1 MLNQYLQNK
10 LIDYRQHLRNKVRRA
25 TPAEKETLRAKKQG
39 VTEQIT
45 ELRKRLKFEKDFA
58 RKQMAAFGD
67 EKKKELAQKRKELS
81 KAKKRAV
88 EIDHLIQK
96 IYEDNV
102 NGKISDERFAT
113 MSMAF
118 EEEQRQIKSAIPNM
132 EQYLET
138 ETDKSDSL
146 QRFIDKVKCITQL
159 TELTP
164 EVVHEFIEKIVVS
177 KPEYIDGKRHQN
189 LKIYYNGVG
198 IVREPSPEEM
208 EELFQEH
215 MQDRTANQKIK
226 TA

>member
-1 MLNQYLQNK
+1 MEQHWESIPQTARHTIPLVSRQRGEHPLTAG
-10 LIDYRQHLRNKVRRA
+10 IYRGHRQFPH
-25 TPAEKETLRAKKQG
+25 
-39 VTEQIT
+39 
-45 ELRKRLKFEKDFA
+45 
-58 RKQMAAFGD
+58 
-67 EKKKELAQKRKELS
+67 
-81 KAKKRAV
+81 
-88 EIDHLIQK
+88 IQK
-96 IYEDNV
+96 IYEDNI
-102 NGKISDERFAT
+102 NGKISDERFTT

-138 ETDKSDSL
+138 ETDKSDRL

-159 TELTP
+159 TELMP
-164 EVVHEFIEKIVVS
+164 EAVYEFIEKIVVS

-226 TA
+226 TT

>member
-1 MLNQYLQNK
+1 MQRVFWYVQS
-10 LIDYRQHLRNKVRRA
+10 
-25 TPAEKETLRAKKQG
+25 
-39 VTEQIT
+39 
-45 ELRKRLKFEKDFA
+45 FEKDFA

-67 EKKKELAQKRKELS
+67 EMKKELAQKRKELS

-88 EIDHLIQK
+88 EIDRLIQK

-132 EQYLET
+132 ERYLET

-164 EVVHEFIEKIVVS
+164 KS
-177 KPEYIDGKRHQN
+177 YTNLLKRLLCPSQISPVY
-189 LKIYYNGVG
+189 LTRG
-198 IVREPSPEEM
+198 I
-208 EELFQEH
+208 
-215 MQDRTANQKIK
+215 
-226 TA
+226 

>member
-1 MLNQYLQNK
+1 
-10 LIDYRQHLRNKVRRA
+10 
-25 TPAEKETLRAKKQG
+25 
-39 VTEQIT
+39 
-45 ELRKRLKFEKDFA
+45 
-58 RKQMAAFGD
+58 MAAFGE
-67 EKKKELAQKRKELS
+67 EKKKELTQKRKELS

-88 EIDHLIQK
+88 EIDRLIQK
-96 IYEDNV
+96 IYGDNV
-102 NGKISDERFAT
+102 NGKIPDERFAA

-118 EEEQRQIKSAIPNM
+118 EGEQRQIKSAIPNM

-138 ETDKSDSL
+138 DKSDSL
-146 QRFIDKVKCITQL
+146 QRFIDKVKCVTQL

-164 EVVHEFIEKIVVS
+164 EAVHEFMEKIVAS

-198 IVREPSPEEM
+198 IVREPSPEEL

-215 MQDRTANQKIK
+215 IQDRTANQKIK

>member
-1 MLNQYLQNK
+1 MQRVFWYVQS
-10 LIDYRQHLRNKVRRA
+10 
-25 TPAEKETLRAKKQG
+25 
-39 VTEQIT
+39 
-45 ELRKRLKFEKDFA
+45 FEKDFA

-67 EKKKELAQKRKELS
+67 EKKKELDQKRKELT

-88 EIDHLIQK
+88 EIDRLIQK

-215 MQDRTANQKIK
+215 MQNRKSRKSSK